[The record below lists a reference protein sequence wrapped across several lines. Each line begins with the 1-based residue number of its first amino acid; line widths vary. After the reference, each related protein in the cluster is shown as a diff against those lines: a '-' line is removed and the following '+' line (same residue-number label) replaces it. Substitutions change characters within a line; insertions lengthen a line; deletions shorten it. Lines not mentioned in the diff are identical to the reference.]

1 MIVRSFKDIE
11 GTDRHVKAASGT
23 WESKRIVL
31 AKEKVGFSLH
41 ETILYAG
48 TETSMWYANHIEAV
62 VCVEGEAEL
71 TDNETGQKY
80 TITPGTMYLLDGH
93 ERHTMRIKKDF
104 RCICVFNPPVTGRE
118 DHDENGVYLLLT
130 EPEPRR
136 CDITLTTTVT
146 DLYPS
151 RGATEVSVPRQDPVV
166 WGTPDAPGPISV
178 AGLQAYE
185 RDGFLP
191 VEQLIPDDEV
201 AVYRQELEQLV
212 TDPAIRADER
222 SVIEPKSKEI
232 RSVFEVHRISEVFA
246 KLVRDERVVGR
257 ARQILGSDV
266 YVHQSRINV
275 KPGFGASGFYWHS
288 DFETWHA
295 EDGLPNMRTVSV
307 SIALT
312 ENYDTNGGLMIMP
325 GSHRM
330 FLGCAG
336 ATPKDNYKQSLQ
348 MQDAGTP
355 SDEALTAMASEYG
368 IKLFTGKAGSA
379 TWFDCNCM
387 HGSGDNITPFPRSN
401 VFIVFNS
408 VENAAVKPFA
418 APVPRPTFIG
428 ARDFTPVR

>member
-1 MIVRSFKDIE
+1 M
-11 GTDRHVKAASGT
+11 T
-23 WESKRIVL
+23 
-31 AKEKVGFSLH
+31 
-41 ETILYAG
+41 
-48 TETSMWYANHIEAV
+48 
-62 VCVEGEAEL
+62 
-71 TDNETGQKY
+71 
-80 TITPGTMYLLDGH
+80 
-93 ERHTMRIKKDF
+93 
-104 RCICVFNPPVTGRE
+104 
-118 DHDENGVYLLLT
+118 
-130 EPEPRR
+130 
-136 CDITLTTTVT
+136 TLT

-151 RGATEVSVPRQDPVV
+151 RAATEVAVPRQDPVV
-166 WGTPDAPGPISV
+166 WGSPDEPGPIPVPDLHS
-178 AGLQAYE
+178 YE
-185 RDGFLP
+185 RDGFLA
-191 VEQLIPDDEV
+191 VEELISEDEV
-201 AVYRQELEQLV
+201 AVYRRELERLV
-212 TDPAIRADER
+212 TDPAVRADER
-222 SVIEPKSKEI
+222 SVVEPRTREI

-246 KLVRDERVVGR
+246 GLVRDERVVGR

-312 ENYDTNGGLMIMP
+312 ENLDTNGGLMIMP
-325 GSHRM
+325 GSHKT

-336 ATPKDNYKQSLQ
+336 ATPKDNYKKSLQ

-355 SDEALTAMASEYG
+355 SDEALTELASRHG

-408 VENAAVKPFA
+408 VENTAVEPFA
-418 APVPRPTFIG
+418 APVRRPEFIG